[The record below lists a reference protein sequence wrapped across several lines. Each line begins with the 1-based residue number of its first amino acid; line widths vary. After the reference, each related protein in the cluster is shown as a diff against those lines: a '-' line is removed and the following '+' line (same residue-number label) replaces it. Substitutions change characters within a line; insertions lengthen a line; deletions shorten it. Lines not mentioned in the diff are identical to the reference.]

1 MSLSSHRKTRESLR
15 EREMLW
21 EHKPLSGCFH
31 SIPQLRNFLP
41 YTSACFVRVIN
52 EKLLEYDL
60 RATSCTY
67 SRALGSKLGGFLF
80 FLFKIGERNAQAS
93 CSLMRTRLWDR
104 GGELRGPHSAP
115 HGISNYDN
123 KTTKNDNKT
132 DKGYEWSKNFL
143 SDPDHGTMKLFDLK
157 NTITRCMGT

>member
-1 MSLSSHRKTRESLR
+1 MMAGAKRIYILMIRVKTSRFFFFSPRYVLKEVKTCSVSLSSHRKTRESLR

-31 SIPQLRNFLP
+31 SIPQLKNFLS

-67 SRALGSKLGGFLF
+67 SRELGSKLGVSSF
-80 FLFKIGERNAQAS
+80 S
-93 CSLMRTRLWDR
+93 
-104 GGELRGPHSAP
+104 
-115 HGISNYDN
+115 Y
-123 KTTKNDNKT
+123 
-132 DKGYEWSKNFL
+132 
-143 SDPDHGTMKLFDLK
+143 LK
-157 NTITRCMGT
+157 